1 MTDIEVRPSSPSPEE
16 EHRQDDETTIVLTAI
31 DTSNLANRVVDLAAR
46 VARRT
51 WNNAQLHLIH
61 VVRAARFDRPKQS
74 GIRREDVIAE
84 AKNYLDYYV
93 RIARRQCPAPVTGH
107 LAEGDP
113 VDEILRRARSLSA
126 DLVIVGTHDTVGL
139 ERFLLGSVAEKIVR
153 RAPCPAMVVRVKQR
167 AYAKVS

>member
-1 MTDIEVRPSSPSPEE
+1 MTDTEVRPSSSEPEE
-16 EHRQDDETTIVLTAI
+16 EHLQDEDTTIVLAAI
-31 DTSNLANRVVDLAAR
+31 DTSNLASRVVDLAAR

-51 WNNAQLHLIH
+51 WNNAQLHLVH
-61 VVRAARFDRPKQS
+61 VVRLARFDRPKQS
-74 GIRREDVIAE
+74 GIRREEVIAE

-126 DLVIVGTHDTVGL
+126 DLVMVGTHDTVGL

-153 RAPCPAMVVRVKQR
+153 RAPCPTLVVRVKQR
-167 AYAKVS
+167 AYTKVS